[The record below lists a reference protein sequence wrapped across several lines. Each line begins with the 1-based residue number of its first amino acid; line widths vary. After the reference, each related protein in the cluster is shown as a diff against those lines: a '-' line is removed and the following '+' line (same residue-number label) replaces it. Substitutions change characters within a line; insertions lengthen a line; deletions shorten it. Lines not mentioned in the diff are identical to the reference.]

1 MGQVQEDFE
10 SSGTDGLMSLK
21 KGEQLYVTNW
31 DPQAVCIITGLAC
44 MLSVLYALYLRVL
57 TVHCNLS

>member
-1 MGQVQEDFE
+1 MVQVQEDFE

-31 DPQAVCIITGLAC
+31 DPQAVCITTGLTC
-44 MLSVLYALYLRVL
+44 MLGVLYALYLCVL
-57 TVHCNLS
+57 TAHCDPS